1 MFSVLSGNHLRR
13 QTMKYGPFVV
23 ALAATALLTAPVAA
37 GEGAGM
43 ELEGRLFKTVVE
55 THPSQGDVRE
65 IEGSEAMLLT
75 TTKGVIAS
83 LETSELTP
91 GNAYTLW
98 FVAINNP
105 GACENTPCKGSDVL
119 GMSDKV
125 ESDVGYGDGLI
136 AGPDG
141 TGVFTTHRKKGEIPQ
156 AWIGTGLTKPE
167 SAEIHLVVHDHGP
180 LIAGREAE
188 MIGTFRGGCTEDSL
202 SKMAPDTARAD
213 GEPGP
218 NTCKLIQDVIFMQSG
233 QQTASQ

>member
-1 MFSVLSGNHLRR
+1 MTKVLFPL
-13 QTMKYGPFVV
+13 
-23 ALAATALLTAPVAA
+23 ALAAAALLIVPAEA
-37 GEGAGM
+37 GSGSGSEVKSQLYK
-43 ELEGRLFKTVVE
+43 EVVS

-65 IEGSEAMLLT
+65 IEGSEAILLT
-75 TTKGVIAS
+75 TANGAFAS

-105 GACENTPCKGSDVL
+105 AACENSPCAGSDVL

-125 ESDVGYGDGLI
+125 QSDVGYGDGLI

-141 TGVFTTHRKKGEIPQ
+141 TGIFTTYRKKGAIPQ
-156 AWIGTGLTKPE
+156 AWIGTGLMQPE
-167 SAEIHLVVHDHGP
+167 TAEIHLVVHDHGP

-188 MIGTFRGGCTEDSL
+188 MIGTFRDGCTEDSL

-213 GEPGP
+213 GQPGP
-218 NTCKLIQDVIFMQSG
+218 NTCKLVQDVIFVQSG

>member
-1 MFSVLSGNHLRR
+1 VSLAIAAA
-13 QTMKYGPFVV
+13 
-23 ALAATALLTAPVAA
+23 ALVTVPA
-37 GEGAGM
+37 GAGSGSGT
-43 ELEGRLFKTVVE
+43 EVKAQLYKKVVE

-65 IEGSEAMLLT
+65 IEGSEAILLT
-75 TTKGVIAS
+75 TPMGAFAS

-105 GACENTPCKGSDVL
+105 EACENKPCKASDVL

-125 ESDVGYGDGLI
+125 QSDVGYGDGLI

-141 TGVFTTHRKKGEIPQ
+141 TGIFTTHRKVGAIPQ
-156 AWIGTGLTKPE
+156 AWIGTGLTHPE
-167 SAEIHLVVHDHGP
+167 TAEIHLVVHEHGP
-180 LIAGREAE
+180 LIPGREAA
-188 MIGTFRGGCTEDSL
+188 MIGTFRDSCTDESL

-213 GEPGP
+213 GAPGP
-218 NTCKLIQDVIFMQSG
+218 NTCKLVQDVIFMQSG